1 MTLASCPCGEVPT
14 QLFVFMIDTRS
25 AIVFGSCCNKWGV
38 HFLVPEG
45 EYGTDTSAKLSTE
58 AWNAAPRKRS
68 ELPEILFDGYAV
80 YSAVNN
86 IAKERIS
93 HRVVSDVLDAV
104 VKLIRQ
110 GKTDQRSEL

>member
-1 MTLASCPCGEVPT
+1 MTLAPCPCGEVPDE
-14 QLFVFMIDTRS
+14 LIMFRESSDLAAVY
-25 AIVFGSCCNKWGV
+25 GSCCKEWIIEFRVLDG
-38 HFLVPEG
+38 FGYKECMGL
-45 EYGTDTSAKLSTE
+45 ARE
-58 AWNAAPRKRS
+58 AWYAAPRKRS